1 MQVKSKYIMDPSRPI
16 PEVSTKIWTAEDVL
30 TPFREMFTSNIS
42 AVFRRLAKSI
52 VPLSLVGHLLNYVGN
67 HLLYHAY
74 KSTGKRIYMPK
85 HKALSVQLMGNGE
98 IVTQVLKTDF
108 IIKPDTS
115 TALPSF

>member
-1 MQVKSKYIMDPSRPI
+1 MQLKSKCIMDPQRPI
-16 PEVSTKIWTAEDVL
+16 PEATTKVWTSEDVL

-85 HKALSVQLMGNGE
+85 HKAISVQLMGNGE

-108 IIKPDTS
+108 TIKPDTS
-115 TALPSF
+115 TASPSF